1 MGAVVALTMVV
12 AFVVLG
18 AVVSGAFDV
27 VVTVELDVVG
37 ALVF

>member
-1 MGAVVALTMVV
+1 MGAVVALTVVV

-18 AVVSGAFDV
+18 AVVSKAFDV